1 MMREHIR
8 YYRPHSV
15 AEALALLREHSGKS
29 AIINGGTDVL
39 IDVRSGKF
47 TGDCLVDISG
57 IQEIKGVREH
67 DGGVVVGAGVTIA
80 ELATNGILKEKLPA
94 LALTGSNFAGRQIR
108 NVATIG
114 GNVAHASPSGDT
126 QTGLTVYDA
135 VGVVAGPGGERA
147 IPVCELFTGA
157 NKSALSDTDL
167 LLHFFMMP
175 CRAKYQNFEK
185 IGRRKDLAISRASM
199 AVLVNQESDGTISFA
214 RVSLGACKPST
225 GRMPRTEEFLL
236 GKKPCMA
243 VFREAAK
250 TMSAEMIAIT
260 GRRKSV
266 AYKEPAI
273 EGLLLRMLIPL
284 L

>member
-1 MMREHIR
+1 MREHIR
-8 YYRPHSV
+8 YYRPQSV
-15 AEALALLREHSGKS
+15 AEAVALLREHSGKS

-47 TGDCLVDISG
+47 TGDCLVDISR

-67 DGGVVVGAGVTIA
+67 DGAIIVGAGVTIE
-80 ELATNGILKEKLPA
+80 ELATSRILQEKLPA
-94 LALTGSNFAGRQIR
+94 LALTGINFAGRQIR

-135 VGVVAGPGGERA
+135 VGLVASSEGERT
-147 IPVCELFTGA
+147 IPVCEMFKGA
-157 NKSALSDTDL
+157 NKSALNDTDL
-167 LLHFFMMP
+167 LLHFIIRP
-175 CRAKYQNFEK
+175 CAAKYQHFEK
-185 IGRRKDLAISRASM
+185 IGRRKDLAISRASL
-199 AVLVNQESDGTISFA
+199 AVLIDQDSDGTINFA

-225 GRMPRTEEFLL
+225 GRMPRTEDFLL
-236 GKKPCMA
+236 GKNPRLS

-250 TMSAEMIAIT
+250 SMSAEMIAIT
-260 GRRKSV
+260 GRRKSL